1 MPVQIKVSAMLLEPE
16 QTKALTAVAS
26 DLAALRA
33 SVVAITAKLDT
44 DAGVTATDFAAT
56 CNPAALQTTP

>member
-1 MPVQIKVSAMLLEPE
+1 MSVQIKVSAMLLEPE
-16 QTKALTAVAS
+16 QKKALTAVAS

-44 DAGVTATDFAAT
+44 DAGVTAADFAAT
-56 CNPAALQTTP
+56 

>member
-1 MPVQIKVSAMLLEPE
+1 MSVQIKVSATLLDPE
-16 QTKALTAVAS
+16 QKKALTAVAS

-44 DAGVTATDFAAT
+44 DAGVTAADFAAT
-56 CNPAALQTTP
+56 CNPAALKTTP